1 MRLVLKGFAQQ
12 VDLRNPDQIE
22 HFLIFET
29 GAGKEAKLR
38 SPKEL
43 IEEVIRLTLTEGESP
58 KVEEPEDTDSGSS
71 AGIPDGATEFSGG
84 DSEPADNVA
93 VQYEPEETPEETPEN
108 EEEVPSV

>member
-1 MRLVLKGFAQQ
+1 MRLVLKGFSQQ
-12 VDLRNPDQIE
+12 VDLKNPDQIE

-29 GAGKEAKLR
+29 DKGKEAKLR

-43 IEEVIRLTLTEGESP
+43 IEEVIRLTITEDEP
-58 KVEEPEDTDSGSS
+58 LRHVEENSDPESS

-93 VQYEPEETPEETPEN
+93 VQYEPEDPPEETPEN